1 MRASCKEIFFS
12 EETRHPQQVP
22 HLMLRQFQFVLHELD
37 GDVLR
42 LGLVLLLE
50 KKLPFAN
57 LKSLLSRK
65 NAYFFVLA
73 ASESP
78 ADGDVLVADL
88 PAVPSDAAA
97 QNDFFLQR

>member
-50 KKLPFAN
+50 KKLPLTHLQHPSSPERDF
-57 LKSLLSRK
+57 SE
-65 NAYFFVLA
+65 FA

-97 QNDFFLQR
+97 QNDFLLRR